1 MPNER
6 KAFLKRVLK
15 IVAIVLAVV
24 IAPFALLGG
33 YVAVDR
39 LIGNI
44 YYDRTKTEIK
54 LSGNIFD
61 EPLMKKVDLAFL
73 QKPENGA
80 DESFSAKQ
88 YYVSY
93 SAYYSSEEVFS
104 NYVQAAF
111 DSMKA
116 DGYLLCVSIGWSGN
130 DRLFSSD
137 DYMFAKQS
145 ETLSD
150 FEEKFSGNDKQ
161 YAFCYT
167 LDGTAKN
174 RRVDGKKQVKNA
186 KILTISLDQDLARGD
201 YKIVIS
207 IDTNVRPTYL
217 C

>member
-1 MPNER
+1 MKKSDCWMPNER

-24 IAPFALLGG
+24 IAPFALVGG

-93 SAYYSSEEVFS
+93 ICFAYQSGGAETIGCFLPTIICLQSNRKPCPILKKSLAEMISSTPFVIRWT
-104 NYVQAAF
+104 VRR
-111 DSMKA
+111 KT
-116 DGYLLCVSIGWSGN
+116 DGW
-130 DRLFSSD
+130 
-137 DYMFAKQS
+137 
-145 ETLSD
+145 
-150 FEEKFSGNDKQ
+150 
-161 YAFCYT
+161 
-167 LDGTAKN
+167 TAKN
-174 RRVDGKKQVKNA
+174 K
-186 KILTISLDQDLARGD
+186 
-201 YKIVIS
+201 
-207 IDTNVRPTYL
+207 
-217 C
+217 